1 MKQYFKKDNMA
12 IQTIAKYK
20 KNLCG
25 IIFLL
30 FCLAPNK
37 SVLAFNPLDYSIKYT
52 PEEPKGIFHKGKD
65 RMFPERTFIGDVG
78 FSGGRISYNDK
89 KTGALRREFRFAGFV
104 HLTINLFEEV
114 YFRTT
119 FFKQFQDA
127 ENLPP
132 WTSDYYYI
140 LERFNWRP
148 NTFSYGY
155 ENYTP
160 NKYKATSKQFREHL
174 LQGRFYVSYGH
185 NLSRKLINSLKID
198 NTTTWSVKYFVKYS
212 INYQDELN
220 NNYGEGKIASGKL
233 LMGLSTRYVIW
244 NNIYVEGG
252 LYYFPERDKLVAWD
266 PDYTYGFGYFDWRAF
281 KVNFSYGNWVVNRF
295 PWNEKELKY
304 YGFLDGD
311 FKLSFS
317 YAW

>member
-1 MKQYFKKDNMA
+1 MKHQYKRTRILLRK
-12 IQTIAKYK
+12 TVKLK
-20 KNLCG
+20 PGLCG
-25 IIFLL
+25 FIIFI
-30 FCLAPNK
+30 FCLTSKINM
-37 SVLAFNPLDYSIKYT
+37 LANT
-52 PEEPKGIFHKGKD
+52 PESFMTSDAMQAPKGLVHKGKFKSPF
-65 RMFPERTFIGDVG
+65 RERTFIGEIG

-89 KTGALRREFRFAGFV
+89 KTGEIRRVVRFTGLV
-104 HLTINLFEEV
+104 HLSINLFEEV
-114 YFRTT
+114 YLRGT
-119 FFKQFQDA
+119 FFKQFQD

-160 NKYKATSKQFREHL
+160 NKYKASSLEVRQHL

-185 NLSRKLINSLKID
+185 NLPKKLINSLKID
-198 NTTTWSVKYFVKYS
+198 NTTTWNIKYFVKYS
-212 INYQDELN
+212 INYQDELQR
-220 NNYGEGKIASGKL
+220 NYGEGKIGSGKL
-233 LMGLSTRYVIW
+233 LMGLATRYTIW
-244 NNIYVEGG
+244 NNIYIEGAI
-252 LYYFPERDKLVAWD
+252 YYFPERDKLVAWD

-311 FKLSFS
+311 FKLTFS